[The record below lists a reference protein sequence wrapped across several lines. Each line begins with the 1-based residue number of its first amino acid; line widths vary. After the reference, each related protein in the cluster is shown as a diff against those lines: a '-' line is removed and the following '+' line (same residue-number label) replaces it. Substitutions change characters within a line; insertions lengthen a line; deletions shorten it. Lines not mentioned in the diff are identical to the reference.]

1 MKINKNLRNLLVA
14 GVLLGLIVGAWAIWY
29 VFYKPHRDISTE
41 KPAYE
46 LSSQV
51 LSDAFKTDTAS
62 YKKYVDKALLVEGA
76 VTEVEGTHVSL
87 GNIICSFD
95 SAQISTISSLK
106 TGDKVKIQGRLTTYN
121 DLMEEIMIDNCAI
134 K

>member
-14 GVLLGLIVGAWAIWY
+14 GVLIGTIVGAWAIWY

-51 LSDAFKTDTAS
+51 LSDAFKNDTAS
-62 YKKYVDKALLVEGA
+62 YKKYVDKALLVEGP

-95 SAQISTISSLK
+95 SAQISKISSLK
-106 TGDKVKIQGRLTTYN
+106 AGDKVKIQGRLTTYN
-121 DLMEEIMIDNCAI
+121 DLMEEIMIDNCVI